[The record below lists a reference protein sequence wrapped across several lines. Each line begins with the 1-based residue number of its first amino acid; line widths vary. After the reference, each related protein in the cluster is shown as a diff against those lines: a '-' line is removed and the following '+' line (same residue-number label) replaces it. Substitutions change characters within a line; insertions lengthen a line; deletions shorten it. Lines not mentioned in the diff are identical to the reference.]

1 MPRKVSDVADNEKFY
16 VSILSGEMLRLR
28 ERYGDLDPER
38 EREGLFDIYLEPAE
52 AGLPLR
58 DLERLLL
65 SLLLLLVSSLL
76 ALLPTLLLL
85 LLLLPARTLLSSSSP
100 SIASRRRL
108 FRGPSSPVSS
118 NISLFCIRGMTMSHT
133 RSSVKSW

>member
-1 MPRKVSDVADNEKFY
+1 MKKFY

-38 EREGLFDIYLEPAE
+38 EREGLLDMYLEPAE

-58 DLERLLL
+58 NLERLLL
-65 SLLLLLVSSLL
+65 SLLLLLLSSLL
-76 ALLPTLLLL
+76 ALLPTLLLLLSPLLLL

-133 RSSVKSW
+133 LSSVKSW